1 MNYTI
6 IKLLFLIVITAY
18 LVSSC
23 KGKTQPGDQLEQTTE
38 QRSLQQK
45 DNNNPEPQSAPE
57 KSQADRRIEYEI
69 EQQQKNDPGVSF
81 GKEEGWKGIYEIA
94 NPLQEVANSDMHNY
108 DKQLSSGEFQ
118 FSNEHSRLRI
128 KTGGIDFSLVVILSK
143 KNNSGSFEEIKK
155 YNVSQE
161 SSSAYDF
168 NILDGIYHIE
178 VKYNSVQTAF
188 RLVWEKE

>member
-1 MNYTI
+1 MKYLMLVVITT
-6 IKLLFLIVITAY
+6 FLI
-18 LVSSC
+18 SSC
-23 KGKTQPGDQLEQTTE
+23 KGKNQLGDQPGQNTE
-38 QRSLQQK
+38 QPSEQQQG
-45 DNNNPEPQSAPE
+45 NNNPETPSAPE
-57 KSQADRRIEYEI
+57 KSLADRRIEYEI

-81 GKEEGWKGIYEIA
+81 GKEKGWKGIYEIA

-143 KNNSGSFEEIKK
+143 KNNSGSFEEIKR
-155 YNVSQE
+155 YSLSQE
-161 SSSAYDF
+161 SSSDF
-168 NILDGIYHIE
+168 DLDILNGIYHIE

-188 RLVWEKE
+188 RLVWEKEEQGN